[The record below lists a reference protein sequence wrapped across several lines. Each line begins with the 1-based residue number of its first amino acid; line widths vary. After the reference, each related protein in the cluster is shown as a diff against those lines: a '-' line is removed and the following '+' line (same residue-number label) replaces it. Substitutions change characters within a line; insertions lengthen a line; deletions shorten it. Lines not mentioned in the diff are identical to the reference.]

1 MPPLIRQA
9 DRHPLLVGES
19 FLYSLITEPVYS
31 SSADCRRLHTP
42 HGSQVWRS
50 QMEWERDSWKVRM
63 QLNSAVPSA
72 AHYEMYSSVSLQR
85 SLSICMDNLSTPL
98 LSVSTAHSETID
110 QSNFSVGEIIAPF
123 HEKGRQIKGPCVVWN
138 FLCVHSILPHLD
150 LSQLDVGFPWAV
162 WSRHCM
168 SGIGILT

>member
-1 MPPLIRQA
+1 
-9 DRHPLLVGES
+9 
-19 FLYSLITEPVYS
+19 
-31 SSADCRRLHTP
+31 
-42 HGSQVWRS
+42 
-50 QMEWERDSWKVRM
+50 M

-123 HEKGRQIKGPCVVWN
+123 HEKGICLHEGRLKAHV
-138 FLCVHSILPHLD
+138 LC
-150 LSQLDVGFPWAV
+150 
-162 WSRHCM
+162 
-168 SGIGILT
+168 GIFFVCIPFCHT